1 MGKVSVVIPVYN
13 GEKFIKQAVESVLNQ
28 SYKNTQ
34 IVIVN
39 DCSTDKTE
47 EVVFKNFKDL
57 INKKIV
63 YHKNEKNMER
73 VYSRNKG
80 VKLSDGEF
88 IFFLDHDDLWKKN
101 YVETVVPY
109 LEDNDIVY
117 SFPRTF
123 IDEEGKIIRKSKK
136 SIQSLE
142 KIIFSGLIGYPS
154 ASAFKKSSFPFYKQ
168 EYLMREDWEIF
179 LRSYTSG
186 LKIKVLDDDLI
197 LMREHQDRTS
207 RNIGFYKATMKV
219 YSDYKDAVPEEYRA
233 DFMFH
238 VGEVSLR
245 YGDILG
251 GWKLIIRSILTNPEI
266 IKDKRKIFSILKRGF
281 RIDRALRFFNTN

>member
-57 INKKIV
+57 INKKII

-80 VKLSDGEF
+80 AKLSDGEF

-109 LEDNDIVY
+109 LEENDIVY

-179 LRSYTSG
+179 LRSYTSE

-251 GWKLIIRSILTNPEI
+251 GWKLIIRSILTNPKI

>member
-13 GEKFIKQAVESVLNQ
+13 GEKFIKQAVESVLDQN
-28 SYKNTQ
+28 YKNTQ

-47 EVVFKNFKDL
+47 EVIFRNFKDL

-109 LEDNDIVY
+109 LEENDIVY

-154 ASAFKKSSFPFYKQ
+154 ASAFKKSNFPFYKQ

-207 RNIGFYKATMKV
+207 RNIGFYKATVRV
-219 YSDYKDAVPEEYRA
+219 YSDYKDVIPEEYRA

-251 GWKLIIRSILTNPEI
+251 GWKLIIRSILTNPKI

>member
-109 LEDNDIVY
+109 LEENDIVY

-219 YSDYKDAVPEEYRA
+219 YSDYKDIIPEEYRA

>member
-13 GEKFIKQAVESVLNQ
+13 GERFIKQAVESVLNQ

-57 INKKIV
+57 INKKII

-80 VKLSDGEF
+80 AKLSDGEF

-109 LEDNDIVY
+109 LEENDIVY

-142 KIIFSGLIGYPS
+142 RVIFSGLIGYPS

-281 RIDRALRFFNTN
+281 RVDRALRFFNTN

>member
-13 GEKFIKQAVESVLNQ
+13 GEKFIKQAVESVLDQN
-28 SYKNTQ
+28 YKNTQ

-109 LEDNDIVY
+109 LEENDIVY

-142 KIIFSGLIGYPS
+142 KVIFSGLIGYPS

-179 LRSYTSG
+179 LRSYISG

-219 YSDYKDAVPEEYRA
+219 YLDYKDAVHEEYRA

-251 GWKLIIRSILTNPEI
+251 GWKLIIRSILTNPKI

>member
-13 GEKFIKQAVESVLNQ
+13 GERFIKQAVESVLNQ

-34 IVIVN
+34 IVIIN

-47 EVVFKNFKDL
+47 EVIFRNFKDL

-101 YVETVVPY
+101 YVETVVSY
-109 LEDNDIVY
+109 LEENDIVY

-136 SIQSLE
+136 SIQSIE

-207 RNIGFYKATMKV
+207 RNIGFYKATVRV
-219 YSDYKDAVPEEYRA
+219 YSDYKDIIPEEYRA

>member
-207 RNIGFYKATMKV
+207 RNIGFYKATVKV
-219 YSDYKDAVPEEYRA
+219 YSDYKDIIPEEYRA

>member
-1 MGKVSVVIPVYN
+1 
-13 GEKFIKQAVESVLNQ
+13 FIKQAVESVLNQ

-57 INKKIV
+57 INKKII

-80 VKLSDGEF
+80 AKLSDGEF

-109 LEDNDIVY
+109 LEENDIVY

-281 RIDRALRFFNTN
+281 RVDRALRFFNTN

>member
-39 DCSTDKTE
+39 DCSIDKTE
-47 EVVFKNFKDL
+47 EVIFRNFKDL

-207 RNIGFYKATMKV
+207 RNIGFYKATVKV
-219 YSDYKDAVPEEYRA
+219 YSDYKDIIPEEYRA